1 MKHLKYFSFIFIG
14 LLLTIGCEIENNPV
28 EILSFSVSDSSSVSG
43 ETIMLYC
50 VAEDGD
56 NDKISFSWETSE
68 GVFSTERDSTEWLVP
83 EGQGVYLVT
92 CKVSDG
98 VGASDARTISIAV
111 SPRVDVPINGLEWT
125 LIDNGLLNGENS
137 SNENNTG
144 ITEYWDGSV
153 DNADYGWNITVQE
166 KPNGSISQA
175 LQFKVEDSANC
186 GGDNGNTQSG
196 TATAN
201 IQVTGSSPITLELEF
216 SGLGEAQSQGYD
228 LIQFKLDGVLI
239 GDGQAP
245 GGGLGC
251 ASDSVLVNPADLQ
264 SLDPGA
270 HTLAIDFTTNDAA
283 YHVGA
288 YYEIKLKLTAAR

>member
-111 SPRVDVPINGLEWT
+111 SPCL
-125 LIDNGLLNGENS
+125 
-137 SNENNTG
+137 
-144 ITEYWDGSV
+144 
-153 DNADYGWNITVQE
+153 
-166 KPNGSISQA
+166 
-175 LQFKVEDSANC
+175 DSPPPR
-186 GGDNGNTQSG
+186 G
-196 TATAN
+196 
-201 IQVTGSSPITLELEF
+201 
-216 SGLGEAQSQGYD
+216 
-228 LIQFKLDGVLI
+228 
-239 GDGQAP
+239 
-245 GGGLGC
+245 
-251 ASDSVLVNPADLQ
+251 
-264 SLDPGA
+264 
-270 HTLAIDFTTNDAA
+270 
-283 YHVGA
+283 
-288 YYEIKLKLTAAR
+288 